1 MNNQWCVC
9 SLVFRNKTNI
19 GKNADEI
26 AHLKKMIK
34 ELEEKS
40 SEDETKV
47 SGMNVSI
54 ENLNMNVSMQHRTV
68 LGLVEDRK

>member
-1 MNNQWCVC
+1 
-9 SLVFRNKTNI
+9 
-19 GKNADEI
+19 
-26 AHLKKMIK
+26 MIK